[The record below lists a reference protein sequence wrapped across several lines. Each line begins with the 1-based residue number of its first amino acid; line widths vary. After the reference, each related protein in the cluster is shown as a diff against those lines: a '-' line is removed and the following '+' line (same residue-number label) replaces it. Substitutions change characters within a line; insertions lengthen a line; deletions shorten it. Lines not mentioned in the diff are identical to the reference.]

1 MHRFGRW
8 PTGYRYVTVVSP
20 ALRAVVLPMERGDG
34 MGRHVTPNRSFK
46 PLDRQRYR
54 DKMQRGLDALAR
66 MLADGNFS
74 FPRQQMG
81 LEMELCLVD
90 EHMEPSMSNHV
101 VLEKINDSS
110 FTTELGQQNI
120 ELNVEPQ
127 VLAGDSAVELEQR
140 LHASMSRAASGAHD
154 AGAKVVM
161 IGTLPTLRD
170 AHFDPQWLSRNPR
183 YSILNEQ
190 IFLARGEE
198 MLLDMEGVPLG
209 DRAPERLRSYANSI
223 LPESACTSVQ
233 LHLQVAPEDFAS
245 HWNAAQCLAGVQV
258 AVGANSPFLLG
269 KALWHETRIPLFIQ
283 ATDTRPQELRN
294 QGVRPRVWF
303 GERWITSIFDL
314 FEENVRYFPAL
325 LPEPEEEDPLAA
337 LEAGRAPTLAE
348 LRLHN
353 GTIWRWNR
361 PVYDLVDGVP
371 HLRVENRVLPAGP
384 SVVDTVAN
392 ACFFYGVQ
400 RALTEQDRP
409 LWSQMTFAAAEE
421 NFYAGARHG
430 MDAHLYWPG
439 IGWVTPDELVL
450 RILLP
455 MAHEGLRSCGVSDR
469 ARERYL
475 GIIEQRCLVRQTG
488 ASWQRDVVAMLEER
502 GADRRSALAGM
513 LRRYIELTES
523 GEPVHLWPVE

>member
-1 MHRFGRW
+1 PAERFPCCGAGAARGFGRSSRPRRRRPGGRLAAPAAAVDRDFAVVRRNAAFRGGLAPVPASRVEAGVGLPGVLGVVFASPGVRGCGVQASCARTCGGWRRQRADLAAVHRSAALNSCVLAGRSPWAEGWPTGRLRCWFPFSAHGLPVPFFPCPTSPDGGQRNSEQQARVHRFGRW

-154 AGAKVVM
+154 AGAKEGM

-209 DRAPERLRSYANSI
+209 DRAPERLRSYADSI

-269 KALWHETRIPLFIQ
+269 KALWHETR
-283 ATDTRPQELRN
+283 
-294 QGVRPRVWF
+294 
-303 GERWITSIFDL
+303 
-314 FEENVRYFPAL
+314 
-325 LPEPEEEDPLAA
+325 
-337 LEAGRAPTLAE
+337 
-348 LRLHN
+348 
-353 GTIWRWNR
+353 
-361 PVYDLVDGVP
+361 
-371 HLRVENRVLPAGP
+371 
-384 SVVDTVAN
+384 
-392 ACFFYGVQ
+392 
-400 RALTEQDRP
+400 
-409 LWSQMTFAAAEE
+409 
-421 NFYAGARHG
+421 
-430 MDAHLYWPG
+430 
-439 IGWVTPDELVL
+439 
-450 RILLP
+450 
-455 MAHEGLRSCGVSDR
+455 
-469 ARERYL
+469 
-475 GIIEQRCLVRQTG
+475 
-488 ASWQRDVVAMLEER
+488 
-502 GADRRSALAGM
+502 
-513 LRRYIELTES
+513 
-523 GEPVHLWPVE
+523 